1 MYVELLDNKSP
12 RRQCCIF
19 SILLAAPARFMGAP
33 THSQVSRLSTFGT
46 AFSRCMLSPGS
57 VTYSLLFPNAAHP
70 PLGCWGHPNLPAPQG
85 VTQSGRD
92 KDVIPISVCG
102 STAMLSPSYRTCT
115 HANCLSGCFILC
127 LQICSL
133 SPPFFVFAFWDSSIA
148 SVICLMLS

>member
-19 SILLAAPARFMGAP
+19 SILLAAPASFMGAP

-115 HANCLSGCFILC
+115 HANCLSGCFRSEVSSLWLWQRCSGLIPTMVLE
-127 LQICSL
+127 LQRNRHIY
-133 SPPFFVFAFWDSSIA
+133 
-148 SVICLMLS
+148 